1 MRQDRQC
8 NTIWRTI
15 SLVLMMVLFSPV
27 FVPAN
32 AAGSAEGYVGELAQ
46 QAIALAQSNP
56 EGRAAQVEQL
66 LDRSTDVPT
75 VGRLVLGRH
84 WALATPAQRDEYLK
98 LFRGYVL
105 AGVSRRLGAGQGIV
119 KVDVTGSQPAT
130 NDDRM
135 VATRITLGNGTPPS
149 QVEWRVRRAGDGYR
163 IVDVVAEGVS
173 LVLTKRNEFGTI
185 VANSGVDGLLRQLRE
200 WRDQPGSRGPE
211 A

>member
-105 AGVSRRLGAGQGIV
+105 AGVSRRLGAAR
-119 KVDVTGSQPAT
+119 GS
-130 NDDRM
+130 
-135 VATRITLGNGTPPS
+135 
-149 QVEWRVRRAGDGYR
+149 
-163 IVDVVAEGVS
+163 
-173 LVLTKRNEFGTI
+173 
-185 VANSGVDGLLRQLRE
+185 
-200 WRDQPGSRGPE
+200 
-211 A
+211 

>member
-1 MRQDRQC
+1 M
-8 NTIWRTI
+8 
-15 SLVLMMVLFSPV
+15 
-27 FVPAN
+27 
-32 AAGSAEGYVGELAQ
+32 YVGELAQ

-84 WALATPAQRDEYLK
+84 WALATQAQRDEYLK

-105 AGVSRRLGAGQGIV
+105 AGVSRRLGAAQGIV

-135 VATRITLGNGTPPS
+135 VATRITLGMA
-149 QVEWRVRRAGDGYR
+149 RHRAR
-163 IVDVVAEGVS
+163 
-173 LVLTKRNEFGTI
+173 L
-185 VANSGVDGLLRQLRE
+185 SGGCDAPATASGLSTSSPRAL
-200 WRDQPGSRGPE
+200 SSS
-211 A
+211 